1 MRTKIISVM
10 TALLLCVG
18 VFTTG
23 ACAYVEGDINSGAEA
38 SEDTSIVAESEEQE
52 VSAEVTDSESD
63 TSADADDESEETTT
77 LTGTVNVN
85 DYLNLRTGA
94 STNDEVIGHLLPGT
108 TVEIIGEEDGWYQ
121 VIVSE
126 QTGYVCGDYLEVAE
140 SVTQTAESTTEETT
154 SADEDT
160 LLALYESL
168 LQSTDSSS
176 SLSLTPEGNL
186 TLVDN
191 ITDAASGK
199 QFITVCTKSGNY
211 FYLIIDEDDE
221 GESTVHFLNQV
232 DEADLLALM
241 DEEDAAEYEASISDA
256 ETEEIEDADTS
267 EADTSTLKDEEPKEA
282 EKKSGGVNLLPV
294 VLLVAVLAAG
304 GGFFAYTQVMNKK
317 KEETRPD
324 PDADYTGA
332 DDELELPED
341 DFYSEDEADTDGGFF
356 DDEPV

>member
-1 MRTKIISVM
+1 MKSNKIVACLMAVFLS
-10 TALLLCVG
+10 VG

-23 ACAYVEGDINSGAEA
+23 ACAYVEGDVNADA
-38 SEDTSIVAESEEQE
+38 VSEDTSVVAEEESEEVATFEDSTNANAYDESEEQ
-52 VSAEVTDSESD
+52 TD
-63 TSADADDESEETTT
+63 AETTT
-77 LTGTVNVN
+77 LTGTVNVS
-85 DYLNLRTGA
+85 DHLNLRTGA
-94 STNDEVIGHLLPGT
+94 STDDEVIGHLLPGT

-126 QTGYVCGDYLEVAE
+126 QIGYVCGDYLEVAE
-140 SVTQTAESTTEETT
+140 STAQATGESTEEETN
-154 SADEDT
+154 SVDEET

-168 LQSTDSSS
+168 LQSADSDSSS

-191 ITDAASGK
+191 ITDTASGK

-241 DEEDAAEYEASISDA
+241 DEDEAAEYEESLYGTD
-256 ETEEIEDADTS
+256 TEEIEEDTS
-267 EADTSTLKDEEPKEA
+267 EADASALEDEEPEETE
-282 EKKSGGVNLLPV
+282 EKSDGVNLLPV
-294 VLLVAVLAAG
+294 VLLVVLLAAG

-317 KEETRPD
+317 KEKTRPD
-324 PDADYTGA
+324 PDADYVDETG
-332 DDELELPED
+332 DEGYDFPDAYDED
-341 DFYSEDEADTDGGFF
+341 DG
-356 DDEPV
+356 PV

>member
-1 MRTKIISVM
+1 MMNNSCLV
-10 TALLLCVG
+10 A

-23 ACAYVEGDINSGAEA
+23 ACAYVEGDVNADA
-38 SEDTSIVAESEEQE
+38 VSEDTSVVAEAEEQE
-52 VSAEVTDSESD
+52 GSEDVTAFETD
-63 TSADADDESEETTT
+63 TSADTEDENEGQAEEEITT
-77 LTGTVNVN
+77 LTGTVNVS
-85 DYLNLRTGA
+85 DHLNLRSGA
-94 STNDEVIGHLLPGT
+94 STDEEVIGHLLPGT

-126 QTGYVCGDYLEVAE
+126 QAGYVCGDYLEVVE
-140 SVTQTAESTTEETT
+140 NTAQATGESTEEETN
-154 SADEDT
+154 SVDEDT

-168 LQSTDSSS
+168 LQSADSNSSS

-191 ITDAASGK
+191 ITDNTSGK

-241 DEEDAAEYEASISDA
+241 DEGDVEEYEASVSGTDTE
-256 ETEEIEDADTS
+256 ETEEADTS
-267 EADTSTLKDEEPKEA
+267 EADASTLEDEEPEETE
-282 EKKSGGVNLLPV
+282 EKSNGVNFLPV
-294 VLLVAVLAAG
+294 ILLVVALAAG
-304 GGFFAYTQVMNKK
+304 GGFFAYTQVMSKK
-317 KEETRPD
+317 KEEARPD
-324 PDADYTGA
+324 PDADYV
-332 DDELELPED
+332 DE
-341 DFYSEDEADTDGGFF
+341 TDGEDYDFPDAYDE

>member
-1 MRTKIISVM
+1 MRTKIISVI
-10 TALLLCVG
+10 TALLLCAG

-38 SEDTSIVAESEEQE
+38 SEDTSIVVESEEQE
-52 VSAEVTDSESD
+52 VSASEAD
-63 TSADADDESEETTT
+63 ASANADDESGEQTGEKTTT
-77 LTGTVNVN
+77 LTGTVNVS
-85 DYLNLRTGA
+85 DHLNLRSGA
-94 STNDEVIGHLLPGT
+94 STDDEVIGHFLPGT
-108 TVEIIGEEDGWYQ
+108 TVEIVGKEDGWYQ

-126 QTGYVCGDYLEVAE
+126 QTGYVCGDYLEVVE
-140 SVTQTAESTTEETT
+140 STAQAAESTTEETT
-154 SADEDT
+154 SVDEEA

-168 LQSTDSSS
+168 LQSADSSS

-191 ITDAASGK
+191 ITDNTSGK

-232 DEADLLALM
+232 DEANLLALM
-241 DEEDAAEYEASISDA
+241 DEEDAEEYETSVYGTDTE
-256 ETEEIEDADTS
+256 ETEEADTS
-267 EADTSTLKDEEPKEA
+267 EADASTPEDEEPE
-282 EKKSGGVNLLPV
+282 ETEEKSGGVKLLPV
-294 VLLVAVLAAG
+294 ILLVVVLAAG

-317 KEETRPD
+317 KEEARPD
-324 PDADYTGA
+324 PDADYV
-332 DDELELPED
+332 DE
-341 DFYSEDEADTDGGFF
+341 TDGEDYDFPDAYDE

>member
-1 MRTKIISVM
+1 M

-23 ACAYVEGDINSGAEA
+23 AYAYVEGDVNADA
-38 SEDTSIVAESEEQE
+38 VSEDTSVVAEEESEKVTAFEDDANANTESESEEQ
-52 VSAEVTDSESD
+52 AEED
-63 TSADADDESEETTT
+63 TTT

-94 STNDEVIGHLLPGT
+94 STDEEVIGHLLPGT

-126 QTGYVCGDYLEVAE
+126 QTGYVCGDYLEV
-140 SVTQTAESTTEETT
+140 VESTTQVTEE
-154 SADEDT
+154 SSESEVDEDT
-160 LLALYESL
+160 LLALYSMLLEGAES
-168 LQSTDSSS
+168 DSDSDS
-176 SLSLTPEGNL
+176 SLTPEGNL

-199 QFITVCTKSGNY
+199 QFITVSTKSGNY

-241 DEEDAAEYEASISDA
+241 DEEDVTEYEESLYGTDTE
-256 ETEEIEDADTS
+256 ETEEADTS
-267 EADTSTLKDEEPKEA
+267 EADASTLEDEEPEESA
-282 EKKSGGVNLLPV
+282 EKSNGVNLLPV
-294 VLLVAVLAAG
+294 FLLVVILAAG

-317 KEETRPD
+317 KEEARPD
-324 PDADYTGA
+324 PDADYV
-332 DDELELPED
+332 DE
-341 DFYSEDEADTDGGFF
+341 TDGEDYDFPDAYDE

>member
-1 MRTKIISVM
+1 M
-10 TALLLCVG
+10 
-18 VFTTG
+18 
-23 ACAYVEGDINSGAEA
+23 
-38 SEDTSIVAESEEQE
+38 
-52 VSAEVTDSESD
+52 
-63 TSADADDESEETTT
+63 
-77 LTGTVNVN
+77 
-85 DYLNLRTGA
+85 
-94 STNDEVIGHLLPGT
+94 
-108 TVEIIGEEDGWYQ
+108 
-121 VIVSE
+121 IVSE

-140 SVTQTAESTTEETT
+140 STAQATGESTEEETD
-154 SADEDT
+154 SMDDET

-168 LQSTDSSS
+168 LQSADNS

-191 ITDAASGK
+191 ITDNTSGK

-241 DEEDAAEYEASISDA
+241 DEEEAAEYEESLYGTD
-256 ETEEIEDADTS
+256 TEEIEEDTS
-267 EADTSTLKDEEPKEA
+267 EADASTLEDEEQEETE
-282 EKKSGGVNLLPV
+282 EKSSGVNLLPV
-294 VLLVAVLAAG
+294 FLLVVLLAAG

-324 PDADYTGA
+324 PDADYV
-332 DDELELPED
+332 DEPDGED
-341 DFYSEDEADTDGGFF
+341 YDFPDAYDE

>member
-1 MRTKIISVM
+1 MRTKSISVM

-23 ACAYVEGDINSGAEA
+23 ACAYVEGDVNADA
-38 SEDTSIVAESEEQE
+38 VSEDPSVVADVEEQE
-52 VSAEVTDSESD
+52 GSEEVTAFEDDANAD
-63 TSADADDESEETTT
+63 TEDESEKQAEEETTT

-94 STNDEVIGHLLPGT
+94 STDEEVIGHLLPGT
-108 TVEIIGEEDGWYQ
+108 TVEIVGKEDGWYQ

-140 SVTQTAESTTEETT
+140 STAQATGESTEEETD
-154 SADEDT
+154 SMDDET

-168 LQSTDSSS
+168 LQSADNS

-191 ITDAASGK
+191 ITDNTSGK

-241 DEEDAAEYEASISDA
+241 DEEEAAEYEESLYGTD
-256 ETEEIEDADTS
+256 TEEIEEDTS
-267 EADTSTLKDEEPKEA
+267 EADASTLEDEEQEETE
-282 EKKSGGVNLLPV
+282 EKSSGVNLLPV
-294 VLLVAVLAAG
+294 FLLVVLLAAG

-324 PDADYTGA
+324 PDADYV
-332 DDELELPED
+332 DEPDGED
-341 DFYSEDEADTDGGFF
+341 YDFPDAYDE

>member
-1 MRTKIISVM
+1 MKSNKIVACLVAAFLS
-10 TALLLCVG
+10 VG

-23 ACAYVEGDINSGAEA
+23 ACAYVEGDVNAVAA
-38 SEDTSIVAESEEQE
+38 SEDTSIVAEVEEQE
-52 VSAEVTDSESD
+52 GSEEVTALEDD
-63 TSADADDESEETTT
+63 ASADTDAESEETTT
-77 LTGTVNVN
+77 LTGTVNVS
-85 DYLNLRTGA
+85 DHLNLRSGA
-94 STNDEVIGHLLPGT
+94 STDDEVIGHLLPGT
-108 TVEIIGEEDGWYQ
+108 TVEIVGEEDGWYQ

-140 SVTQTAESTTEETT
+140 STAQATESTTEETD
-154 SADEDT
+154 SLDEDT

-168 LQSTDSSS
+168 LQSAESDSSS

-191 ITDAASGK
+191 ITDTATGK

-241 DEEDAAEYEASISDA
+241 DEEDVEEYETSVNGTDT
-256 ETEEIEDADTS
+256 EKTEEADTS
-267 EADTSTLKDEEPKEA
+267 EADTSTPEDEEPEETT
-282 EKKSGGVNLLPV
+282 EKNSGGVNLLPV
-294 VLLVAVLAAG
+294 VLLMVVLAAG
-304 GGFFAYTQVMNKK
+304 GGFFAYAQVMSKK
-317 KEETRPD
+317 KEEARPD
-324 PDADYTGA
+324 PDADYVDETGGEDYDFPDA
-332 DDELELPED
+332 YDE
-341 DFYSEDEADTDGGFF
+341 